1 MVHWFFRNKIKKIE
15 DYSKVD
21 CLWNEGR
28 IDRKSFRS
36 IDSRKLVE
44 IKLVSQNEEVKQI
57 ISEELILRYDNPWL
71 KKYLECIL
79 DSKENCFFLI
89 KKEFIQSLEAKD
101 DYIRSYL
108 ELIKFY
114 LDSYDLIVEE
124 EIKEM
129 IDYCA
134 TKIISKCSQGKCHQV
149 INLLKVETRSFNG
162 EDVYQ
167 LKESLIDSLREKV
180 EKKS

>member
-1 MVHWFFRNKIKKIE
+1 MVHWFFRNEIKKIK

-89 KKEFIQSLEAKD
+89 KEEFIQSLEAKD

-114 LDSYDLIVEE
+114 LDNYDLIVEE

-129 IDYCA
+129 IDYCLV
-134 TKIISKCSQGKCHQV
+134 KIISKCSREKCHQL
-149 INLLKVETRSFNG
+149 INLFKIETRSFNG

-167 LKESLIDSLREKV
+167 LKESLIDALREKV